1 MKCFCFLLGFLDLV
15 LSDLSYGYQNLEY
28 ETWILTDQWS
38 SAKQS
43 LAVIDTQIEQDLY
56 DLPLRITAAAE
67 AILGSVSDTNHDYG
81 SIVGL
86 LVLGRIIRIFGGTQ
100 GATLDLNTILGSV
113 VGPVFITTSY
123 AASRVNRLRRPDQV
137 VDCDLGQYANILQQ
151 YEVLLSLRETY
162 SILDSEQDLPT
173 YNNPGTTRHASEVL
187 TPGLQP
193 HVLKHTVRDFIAE
206 LKKSLAC
213 VLDKKTGASKEL
225 DRCLDLLGKAMERR
239 LDLTGEYIDILNRIE
254 VNNEKYNQV

>member
-1 MKCFCFLLGFLDLV
+1 M
-15 LSDLSYGYQNLEY
+15 
-28 ETWILTDQWS
+28 S
-38 SAKQS
+38 SLK
-43 LAVIDTQIEQDLY
+43 
-56 DLPLRITAAAE
+56 
-67 AILGSVSDTNHDYG
+67 
-81 SIVGL
+81 
-86 LVLGRIIRIFGGTQ
+86 
-100 GATLDLNTILGSV
+100 
-113 VGPVFITTSY
+113 
-123 AASRVNRLRRPDQV
+123 
-137 VDCDLGQYANILQQ
+137 
-151 YEVLLSLRETY
+151 VLLSLRETY

-225 DRCLDLLGKAMERR
+225 DRCLNLLGKAMERR